1 MLSER
6 QLGRGK
12 TRVMLVSRAAGTF
25 PAPPSIP
32 EAQPGT
38 AMVSQETFASLLL
51 LEGWHLL
58 SAEQRAEQGT
68 CETGHPPPS
77 CQRNERAHKPI
88 SLGNGFIIPV
98 KTKPQRQRTGKGRG
112 QKPFPW
118 PVLVFETPSSRSTV
132 IKGTVAA
139 IPICQKTSSREE
151 AWMNRVIGW
160 NSGEK
165 GECMIFGRRGR
176 QLRRTAKM

>member
-1 MLSER
+1 MLYQGWMLTQR

-12 TRVMLVSRAAGTF
+12 TGVMLVRGAAGTF

-32 EAQPGT
+32 GTQPGT

-58 SAEQRAEQGT
+58 SAEQKAEQGT
-68 CETGHPPPS
+68 CEPSHPPPP

-98 KTKPQRQRTGKGRG
+98 KTNPWRQRTGKGRG
-112 QKPFPW
+112 QKQSLSLGQCW
-118 PVLVFETPSSRSTV
+118 CLRLL
-132 IKGTVAA
+132 AA
-139 IPICQKTSSREE
+139 G
-151 AWMNRVIGW
+151 A
-160 NSGEK
+160 
-165 GECMIFGRRGR
+165 
-176 QLRRTAKM
+176 L